1 MKRLRALFLTFL
13 LVLGGF
19 AVITACQEKQRR
31 PSRYLIPEGYVGWV
45 RINFRVKDA
54 PPIPIEDGRYLF
66 KFPPSGLIETSSDI
80 EYGWS
85 KDEYFYYSGDAR
97 RKLVGTG
104 WGESGMIWAGATGW
118 SGNNFEERTD
128 VREVFF
134 VGTEEEYRK
143 YGDEKDENYQPV
155 IGNVRERKPKS

>member
-1 MKRLRALFLTFL
+1 MKRLRAWFLTSFL
-13 LVLGGF
+13 ILGGF
-19 AVITACQEKQRR
+19 AAIAACQEKQRR

-80 EYGWS
+80 EYGWA
-85 KDEYFYYSGDAR
+85 KDDYFYYSGDAR
-97 RKLVGTG
+97 RKLVETG
-104 WGESGMIWAGATGW
+104 WGEGGMVWAGATGW
-118 SGNNFEERTD
+118 SGNNFEERTN
-128 VREVFF
+128 VNAVFF

-143 YGDEKDENYQPV
+143 YGHEKDENYQPI
-155 IGNVRERKPKS
+155 IGDVRGRKPKS